1 MEIGDIYYFARCSPY
16 SNTFEVLELKIRT
29 ITEKYFVALDS
40 LTEKSSMQAY
50 PFLHNELED
59 TVFKSYDDA
68 KDCIKEEKARC
79 SK

>member
-1 MEIGDIYYFARCSPY
+1 MERGDIYYFARCSPY

-29 ITEKYFVALDS
+29 ITNKYFVALDS

-50 PFLHNELED
+50 PFLHKELGE
-59 TVFKSYDDA
+59 TVFKVYEDA
-68 KDCIKEEKARC
+68 KQSVKENRRC